1 MKLLPP
7 AGSSLQMGQGPQSQ
21 KQGGLEG
28 RVCTVGATKKGLGAE
43 ERQEADE
50 GLCGILKGCVTELG
64 M

>member
-43 ERQEADE
+43 ERQEVDE
-50 GLCGILKGCVTELG
+50 GLCGILKG
-64 M
+64 